1 MLIDSLRST
10 ADILD
15 ATISGKEYG
24 RLIVL
29 IDEQRVYIE
38 THESKIIDVLEG
50 DTIEVITYDE
60 GTRILTPITR
70 QQALETLTAEGW
82 PLYAGFYAFIK

>member
-15 ATISGKEYG
+15 AVISGKEYG

-50 DTIEVITYDE
+50 DTIEVITYNE
-60 GTRILTPITR
+60 GKRKLTAITR
-70 QQALETLTAEGW
+70 RQALDTITAEGW
-82 PLYAGFYAFIK
+82 PLYAGFDAFIK